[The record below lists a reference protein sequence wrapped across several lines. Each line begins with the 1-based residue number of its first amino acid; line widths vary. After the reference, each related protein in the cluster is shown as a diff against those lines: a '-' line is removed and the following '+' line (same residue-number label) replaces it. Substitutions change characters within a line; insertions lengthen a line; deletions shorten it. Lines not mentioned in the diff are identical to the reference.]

1 MVPDPPVCLFRCH
14 SLPFAV
20 TVNAVA
26 EIVETAALVRVGLCP
41 DWIVGLC
48 PYHLEVV
55 PVVVLGTESHGTQ
68 PIEPKPS
75 ATGQTSQDAVLIMQT
90 SQGMW
95 GIVVDRDGT
104 VITTERASRHE
115 PRKGTRGVVTLGI
128 VHHEETVYSLI
139 DAEATWHG
147 LRDEIVGWFA
157 RINASVSKA
166 RSRAPAI
173 DQDVFAS
180 PRLEESLEVLP

>member
-1 MVPDPPVCLFRCH
+1 MVADPPVCLFRCH

-20 TVNAVA
+20 TVNTVA
-26 EIVETAALVRVGLCP
+26 EIVETAALVRMGLCP
-41 DWIVGLC
+41 DCIVGLC
-48 PYHLEVV
+48 PYHREVV
-55 PVVVLGTESHGTQ
+55 PVVALGTESRGA
-68 PIEPKPS
+68 EPLESKPS
-75 ATGQTSQDAVLIMQT
+75 TVGKTSPDAVLIMQT

-104 VITTERASRHE
+104 VITTKRASHHE
-115 PRKGTRGVVTLGI
+115 PRKGTRGVVTIGI

-147 LRDEIVGWFA
+147 LREEIVGWFS
-157 RINASVSKA
+157 RIHASVSKA
-166 RSRAPAI
+166 RFREPAI
-173 DQDVFAS
+173 DQDVLAS